1 VTLPA
6 ESVLDDQ
13 DLDLVATLQLAPRAP
28 FDVIARALE
37 TSARTVGRRFAR
49 LVDSGIL
56 RMICEVDWALLAE
69 GVPANVWIRTVPG
82 RIHDVAR
89 ALADRADTTYVAVSS
104 GRGDVFCVLHGM
116 TRAATTRALTV
127 ELPQLDGVASVQTE
141 WVLKRLVSSAS
152 WRLPRLS
159 AEQVEV
165 LSPHVMPVG
174 DGPAPGTRR
183 DLTKFERDTAALL
196 RQDARLPFA
205 DIARTL
211 SISESRARRTVTAMI
226 ETGLLRPRVEID
238 PPRLGYAIEV
248 VLSLGCRPDTTD
260 AVAAKITAHPATRF
274 LGITAGTSIMT
285 YHGVFGC
292 ERELADF
299 LVHGLNS
306 FGGVTT
312 VECSVQGEVFKRYW
326 LAHDS

>member
-1 VTLPA
+1 
-6 ESVLDDQ
+6 
-13 DLDLVATLQLAPRAP
+13 
-28 FDVIARALE
+28 
-37 TSARTVGRRFAR
+37 VGRRFAR
-49 LVDSGIL
+49 LVDAGIM

-69 GVPANVWIRTVPG
+69 GVPVNVWIRTAAG

-89 ALADRADTTYVAVSS
+89 ALAERADTTYVAISS

-127 ELPQLDGVASVQTE
+127 DLPQLDGVASIQTE

-152 WRLPRLS
+152 WRLPRVS
-159 AEQVEV
+159 AEQVEALCPYV
-165 LSPHVMPVG
+165 VPVG

-183 DLTKFERDTAALL
+183 DLTEFERDTAALL
-196 RQDARLPFA
+196 RQDARMPFA
-205 DIARTL
+205 DIARAL
-211 SISESRARRTVTAMI
+211 SVSESRARRTVTAMI

-238 PPRLGYAIEV
+238 PPKLGYAIEI
-248 VLSLGCRPDTTD
+248 VLSLGCRPDTVD
-260 AVAAKITAHPATRF
+260 AVAEKIAAHPATRF
-274 LGITAGTSIMT
+274 LGITAGPSVMT

-299 LVHGLNS
+299 LVHGLNG

-312 VECSVQGEVFKRYW
+312 VECSVQLEVFKRYW
-326 LAHDS
+326 LMHDPRT